1 MRILVKIVF
10 LFGIAFG
17 GYGLIYSMSILL
29 LKNELG
35 NFFDMENAKDV
46 KMYIV
51 KDSTQVKIE
60 YSYKVEFHQNYRLA
74 KNYFEK
80 CDVDTI
86 IVKYN
91 PIFPSI
97 NIIEGIPLI
106 RRQIVGVVLSS
117 IFILFLVLVWNLS
130 DREKWYKRYGM

>member
-1 MRILVKIVF
+1 M
-10 LFGIAFG
+10 GIAFG
-17 GYGLIYSMSILL
+17 GYGLIYSISILL
-29 LKNELG
+29 LKNEVG

-46 KMYIV
+46 KISIV
-51 KDSTQVKIE
+51 RDSTLVNIE
-60 YSYKVEFHQNYRLA
+60 YSYKVEFQENYRLA
-74 KNYFEK
+74 VNYFEK

-97 NIIEGIPLI
+97 SIIEGIPLI
-106 RRQIVGVVLSS
+106 RRQMVGIVLSS
-117 IFILFLVLVWNLS
+117 IFILFLVLVWSLS

>member
-1 MRILVKIVF
+1 MRILVKIIF
-10 LFGIAFG
+10 ILGIAFG
-17 GYGLIYSMSILL
+17 GYGLIYSISILL
-29 LKNELG
+29 LKNEVG

-46 KMYIV
+46 KISIV
-51 KDSTQVKIE
+51 RDSTLVNIE
-60 YSYKVEFHQNYRLA
+60 YSYKVEFQENYRLA
-74 KNYFEK
+74 VNYFEK

-97 NIIEGIPLI
+97 SIIEGIPLI
-106 RRQIVGVVLSS
+106 RRQMVGIVLSS